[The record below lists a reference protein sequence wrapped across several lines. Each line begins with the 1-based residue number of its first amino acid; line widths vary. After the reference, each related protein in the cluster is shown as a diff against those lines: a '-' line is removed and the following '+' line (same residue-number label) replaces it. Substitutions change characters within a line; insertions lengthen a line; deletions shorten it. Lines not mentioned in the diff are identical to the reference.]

1 MNWSREVKLRI
12 AHLELLHLKHVDMD
26 WFPWVKF
33 WKIKDKFSKKVLS
46 SCKYFT
52 RFELRNF
59 GNVTTWIQEW
69 SRASPKSSLFYN
81 GGTQQSLRTDNLWPS
96 NPERTGITANF
107 MEGEESE
114 NLAKTQREGPRIIN
128 EGSENQTCTSMRD
141 KRRPQLNTPVTSLTG
156 QWSFLQCYVIR
167 SNLWGSNRKC
177 PYQRGVRI
185 KRVTFYL
192 NKMLKKQ
199 NKT

>member
-1 MNWSREVKLRI
+1 MSNIVYNKELNWIELNWSREVKLRI

-33 WKIKDKFSKKVLS
+33 WKIKDKFSKNVLS
-46 SCKYFT
+46 SCKYFK

-114 NLAKTQREGPRIIN
+114 NLAKTPREGPRIIN

-141 KRRPQLNTPVTSLTG
+141 KRRPQTYSAQYPCYITDRSVVIAAMLCNTVKPLRG
-156 QWSFLQCYVIR
+156 Q
-167 SNLWGSNRKC
+167 
-177 PYQRGVRI
+177 
-185 KRVTFYL
+185 
-192 NKMLKKQ
+192 
-199 NKT
+199 